1 MKGQRTIKRYPLCS
15 LLLLVALL
23 PACASE
29 QGRSEARIDRLM
41 ASQACP
47 HWSLDVEAP
56 IYMEAW
62 VEDLVV
68 KDDRG
73 YWSQIPQGMA
83 SSLGQTAG
91 WPPPYRVLGS
101 GSARLDSTGLPME
114 VSLRWQSLA
123 EPQTYTWH
131 FIVPESLR
139 QAMAKKEPTV
149 WLGKPSQGCR
159 SDITVG
165 VAPGGRTIVWISG
178 IALTPA
184 IEVMRGKAEVEPL
197 GPYQGFSKGK
207 YRPMHEP
214 ARKYV
219 EEHGI
224 PYGSWD
230 H

>member
-29 QGRSEARIDRLM
+29 RL
-41 ASQACP
+41 ASAPDLCS
-47 HWSLDVEAP
+47 HWSVVVVAP
-56 IYMEAW
+56 KYLEAW
-62 VEDLVV
+62 VEDLEV

-73 YWSQIPQGMA
+73 YWVQIPQGVV
-83 SSLGQTAG
+83 SGLGQTAG
-91 WPPPYRVLGS
+91 WDNGEWYS
-101 GSARLDSTGLPME
+101 GGPRLDSAGAPME
-114 VSLRWQSLA
+114 VSVRWQSLA
-123 EPQTYTWH
+123 EPQTYKWRFT
-131 FIVPESLR
+131 VPESMR
-139 QAMAKKEPTV
+139 QALVKKEPS
-149 WLGKPSQGCR
+149 LFRGKTELACR
-159 SDITVG
+159 SDIAIG
-165 VAPGGRTIVWISG
+165 VAPGGRTIVWIAG
-178 IALTPA
+178 GALPRV
-184 IEVMRGKAEVEPL
+184 EVMRGKAEVEPL

-207 YRPMHEP
+207 YRPMHEL